1 MRTGTVIAW
10 LALLFAGIIALFWHN
25 EWVYSLPTPVPASYK
40 IVSRGDDIRLTAQL
54 DSLNNKPL
62 LLHFF
67 NPDCPCSRFNIDH
80 FRSLVKQYGNKIN
93 FAMIVMSNKEYSVK
107 EIQDKY
113 EVNIPVIFDTTLAAS
128 CGVYSTPQAVII
140 DTTHKLYY
148 RGNYN
153 KGRYCTNQKT
163 EYARMALDALLNKM
177 PALVFDRFA
186 LKAYGCK
193 LPGCNI
199 IK

>member
-1 MRTGTVIAW
+1 MRKGTVIIW

-25 EWVYSLPTPVPASYK
+25 EWVYNLPTPVPANYK
-40 IVSRGDDIRLTAQL
+40 IVNRGVDIKLPAQL
-54 DSLNNKPL
+54 DSLNSKPL

-67 NPDCPCSRFNIDH
+67 NPNCPCSRFNIDH
-80 FRSLVKQYGNKIN
+80 FRSLVKQYGNRVN
-93 FAMIVMSNKEYSVK
+93 FAMIVMSNKEHTVK
-107 EIQDKY
+107 EIHDKY
-113 EVNIPVIFDTTLAAS
+113 GVNIPVLFDTTIATS

-177 PALVFDRFA
+177 PAIVFDRFA

-193 LPGCNI
+193 LPGCRI
-199 IK
+199 IE